1 MERMLSVNQGLRR
14 RFPTVIKFESY
25 TPPELWQ
32 LTQLMA
38 QEFDDSLAPD
48 VESTLL
54 PVFSRYYHDE
64 NITPDGD
71 VVRGTDWLG
80 NAGFVRNIVEKA
92 RDHRNAR
99 LDNADLD
106 ALLEQ
111 EDSAYTDEQLMPYE
125 QLIAEDFAEGVAVA
139 VADAETAR
147 DSEPEG

>member
-1 MERMLSVNQGLRR
+1 
-14 RFPTVIKFESY
+14 
-25 TPPELWQ
+25 
-32 LTQLMA
+32 
-38 QEFDDSLAPD
+38 
-48 VESTLL
+48 
-54 PVFSRYYHDE
+54 
-64 NITPDGD
+64 